1 MSSDEGSISEGE
13 SETSHDPDHQDEDS
27 TTSNE
32 TEAEEEFHEILTS
45 GCAGETEI
53 LSKGQRR
60 RILAAAKGISEA
72 ATAEA
77 ERRSCPEKVPRVRR
91 LRTGYKILE
100 IFTWSCLL
108 SRFAYGLGWEYLEPL
123 TLPGWDLKSPKVEKE
138 AWDYLHR
145 VNPDFIAVAWPCTE
159 WTIMQNANQKTW
171 TQKQVLLARRVE
183 ARKLL
188 RFTRRVTLWQAR
200 SGRAILGENPLLSL
214 AWKEPDIIDAFGHLD
229 EAICDQC
236 QYGLRHP
243 ENGMPIKKPTRFVGQ
258 AEVVSELHHRCPGD
272 HQHHQI
278 EGTVKTSAYGR
289 ISLSSWAGGYPLP
302 LCRAIMRG
310 VHTFLD
316 KQANDTRTE
325 VYMLDDQVPEEA
337 IQEGE
342 EGIDEEE
349 QRIQSY
355 KDESEDDLEE
365 EERRPISQEVKRAVE
380 FAHRQLGHPSRDTLV
395 RMLRINF
402 RSE

>member
-1 MSSDEGSISEGE
+1 MSDPHSFALVQDALDSISDSGSEVPQEVLKVAVHGPETQAQLAMWQETMEDEAIETLGAINAPKVKPQLDPMSSDEGSISEGE
-13 SETSHDPDHQDEDS
+13 SE
-27 TTSNE
+27 
-32 TEAEEEFHEILTS
+32 FHEILTS
-45 GCAGETEI
+45 SCAGETEI

-159 WTIMQNANQKTW
+159 WTIMQNANQKIW
-171 TQKQVLLARRVE
+171 TQKQALLARRVE

-214 AWKEPDIIDAFGHLD
+214 AWKEPDIIDAFGHLE
-229 EAICDQC
+229 EAICDEC

-243 ENGMPIKKPTRFVGQ
+243 ENGISRSPRG
-258 AEVVSELHHRCPGD
+258 LW
-272 HQHHQI
+272 
-278 EGTVKTSAYGR
+278 VK
-289 ISLSSWAGGYPLP
+289 
-302 LCRAIMRG
+302 
-310 VHTFLD
+310 
-316 KQANDTRTE
+316 
-325 VYMLDDQVPEEA
+325 
-337 IQEGE
+337 
-342 EGIDEEE
+342 
-349 QRIQSY
+349 
-355 KDESEDDLEE
+355 
-365 EERRPISQEVKRAVE
+365 
-380 FAHRQLGHPSRDTLV
+380 
-395 RMLRINF
+395 LR
-402 RSE
+402 